1 MLAGR
6 KIASK
11 ELSSTELTKALLA
24 RTDAIDENLHAYIRL
39 LRDEALASA
48 KAADEAVANGDIKG
62 PLHGVPVA
70 LKDIID
76 LEGVHGRQHIPDC
89 WWTILPHLMR
99 LLPAS

>member
-1 MLAGR
+1 MNEDLFFLSAAEAGR

-48 KAADEAVANGDIKG
+48 KAADD
-62 PLHGVPVA
+62 
-70 LKDIID
+70 
-76 LEGVHGRQHIPDC
+76 
-89 WWTILPHLMR
+89 M
-99 LLPAS
+99 